1 MVDRS
6 WDKDLED
13 MGSKCCLPP
22 PLMDV
27 AQVSQGLLI
36 PFVLP
41 GFRQSPGVE
50 GMCGEHQR
58 LEALPGLLITS
69 LNHSNLLLPSSYLLL
84 PPLTSLPPS
93 CKHLVISLDSPG

>member
-36 PFVLP
+36 SFVLP
-41 GFRQSPGVE
+41 GFRQSLGVE
-50 GMCGEHQR
+50 GVDGEHQR
-58 LEALPGLLITS
+58 LEAASWAPDRFLES
-69 LNHSNLLLPSSYLLL
+69 LQ
-84 PPLTSLPPS
+84 PLASI
-93 CKHLVISLDSPG
+93 VISPTSSFDLLASLM